1 MTTSPSSTTRP
12 ATPWTTWAAGWCRSP
27 AASRREKRPHLAAL
41 TNKAVR
47 SELLTRL
54 CDSWSSITGQDRRRV
69 TVSLD
74 EVDASSR
81 MEGGMILPSFG
92 DEAIWARAHAH
103 ELAELGWRD

>member
-1 MTTSPSSTTRP
+1 VFIEYDPTAYFTGGRRATVSSIT
-12 ATPWTTWAAGWCRSP
+12 ATI
-27 AASRREKRPHLAAL
+27 REGFDD
-41 TNKAVR
+41 AVR

-74 EVDASSR
+74 EVDTSSR

-103 ELAELGWRD
+103 ELAEFGWRD